1 MAAGWRTRHNT
12 CNRTIKGISIYWPV
26 CAVVVCVLRPLLYI
40 YNENQQQQPVL
51 LAQLSTSSVSLVV
64 VVVCC
69 LSFDA
74 GLVLFYTK
82 VELMDTHPPH
92 HPPFFIYS
100 LPSYILDVCLLLYV
114 PSISFHSSLSFLSLF
129 PYPVTGSTP
138 FLFFLL
144 QCAFLS
150 FLFLELDS
158 LYRLTMLLLLLRLLC
173 MLAPLSHFIINGGNI
188 REPTPR
194 SLPGTSSPPLYT
206 QYIIQRVPQPKKWG
220 VEETGLHKK

>member
-1 MAAGWRTRHNT
+1 MCCSCVCTPPLTIYIQRESAAAAG
-12 CNRTIKGISIYWPV
+12 
-26 CAVVVCVLRPLLYI
+26 PLGPA
-40 YNENQQQQPVL
+40 QHKFSFTGGGGGVL
-51 LAQLSTSSVSLVV
+51 LIIRCRAG
-64 VVVCC
+64 
-69 LSFDA
+69 SFLYQSRIN
-74 GLVLFYTK
+74 G
-82 VELMDTHPPH
+82 HPPTPPSPFFFIF
-92 HPPFFIYS
+92 PPFV
-100 LPSYILDVCLLLYV
+100 YILDVCLLLYV